1 MTGWGA
7 HGLDQVQWA
16 LGMDDS
22 GPVEV
27 WTEGPRMEPP
37 TYSAPESADRGNRLC
52 SQARVFFRYANGV
65 VLELG
70 DGPPGGAVFVCERGQ
85 VKINRGVCESDP
97 HELLEDT
104 IRNRPRDVNESHL
117 QNWLDCIRSRA
128 RPVADV
134 EIGHRSATVCH
145 LGNIARWTGRRLRWD
160 PVAER
165 FPDDAEANTYLD
177 RERRAP
183 WTLAAPGAA

>member
-1 MTGWGA
+1 
-7 HGLDQVQWA
+7 
-16 LGMDDS
+16 MDHS

-27 WTEGPRMEPP
+27 WTEGPGFAPP
-37 TYSAPESADRGNRLC
+37 TYAAAESAERGNKLC
-52 SQARVFFRYANGV
+52 SQTRVYFRYPDDIV
-65 VLELG
+65 MELG
-70 DGPPGGAVFVCERGQ
+70 DGPPGGAIFVGDKGT

-97 HELLEDT
+97 HELLEAA
-104 IRNRPRDVNESHL
+104 IQNRPRNVDESHL
-117 QNWLDCIRSRA
+117 KNWLGAIRTGTP
-128 RPVADV
+128 PVADV

-165 FPDDAEANTYLD
+165 FPDDDDANRYLD

-183 WTLAAPGAA
+183 WTLQGPV